1 MDRREFLKK
10 ISLAG
15 VGASLLGTRI
25 FTGFKP
31 GALFA
36 EEAPFDIAFAK
47 GPDTARIV
55 TAAIDAVGGIK
66 KFVSR
71 GDVVMIKPNL
81 GWARTPDQAANT
93 DPAVLKTVVEL
104 CFNAG
109 AKKVKITDNTCNDPR
124 KTFMLSG
131 ADAVAKETGA
141 DLFYSED
148 RYFRD
153 MDIGGEQLKSWPV
166 NREIIEAD
174 KLINIPVA
182 KHHSLAKLTI
192 GMKNWF
198 GAVGGARNRLHQNI
212 DGTIA
217 DLARF
222 FKPALTVVDAVRIL
236 LRNGPTGGN
245 LNDVKTCNTVIAS
258 IDPVAADSWAATL
271 FGMTAADLGY
281 IAIGERMG
289 LGTAD
294 WTKLRYKE
302 IIV

>member
-10 ISLAG
+10 VSLAG
-15 VGASLLGTRI
+15 IGASLLGTRA
-25 FTGFKP
+25 FTAFRP
-31 GALFA
+31 DALFA
-36 EEAPFDIAFAK
+36 QESPFDIAFVQGA
-47 GPDTARIV
+47 DTAGIV
-55 TAAIDAVGGIK
+55 KKALEAVGGMSR
-66 KFVSR
+66 FVSR
-71 GDVVMIKPNL
+71 GDVVMLKPNL

-124 KTFMLSG
+124 KTYTLSG

-141 DLFYSED
+141 DIFYTEE
-148 RYFRD
+148 RFFRD
-153 MDIGGEQLKSWPV
+153 MDIGGEQLRNWPV

-212 DGTIA
+212 DGSIA

-236 LRNGPTGGN
+236 VRNGPTGGN
-245 LNDVKTCNTVIAS
+245 LSDVKKTDTVIAS
-258 IDPVAADSWAATL
+258 TDPVAADSWAATL
-271 FGMTAADLGY
+271 FDMTAADLGY
-281 IAIGERMG
+281 IGIGERMG
-289 LGTAD
+289 LGKAD
-294 WTKLRYKE
+294 WTALKYTEL
-302 IIV
+302 VV